1 MFNFLKSVFRSSKK
15 ETDNNLSQT
24 EVVNL
29 TSGDI
34 DVNTSIVSEPSVET
48 KLNQQTKEIV
58 IQVEHSIAEPDL
70 SNYHYPTLDL
80 LKDYSYEKSIHDISQ
95 LEIMKDSLVSIF
107 KVYNIG
113 LQRISATIGPS
124 VTLFEIAIGSG
135 VRVSQVRNL
144 ENDIMLNL
152 AVDDVRV
159 IAPLPGKGTIGIEVP
174 NKQRLTVGLKVLLTS
189 ENFINTKYYLPAA
202 IGKKLNS
209 DNFYLDIALSS
220 NILIGGA
227 TGQGKSVLLNIIIT
241 SLLYKKHPS
250 QIKFVLMDF
259 HRLEFGFYRLLEK
272 HFLAKVSTE
281 DELIITQP
289 NKVSKTLNSLC
300 ILMDKRYEMLQ
311 NAKCHDI
318 REYNEKFI
326 NRQLEP
332 NSTNEFLP
340 SVILIINELD
350 EFIHSNKNEIEP
362 PLERLTKF
370 GTRIGV
376 YCIISTQRP
385 SADVMS
391 GSIKSNFL
399 TRIAFKTASRID
411 SDIIIEQTGAE
422 KLNGKGDLLLNH
434 NGEIIRLQCPFI
446 DSSEIESVCNFIS
459 KQQGYLNSY
468 FLPDELDIYEPEF
481 DLSSRDP
488 LFEEAARLI
497 VRNQMGST
505 SLLQRRMKLGYN
517 RAGSL
522 MDQLEQ
528 AGVVGPNLGSKARD
542 VLIKNERELQE
553 ILDLL
558 N

>member
-1 MFNFLKSVFRSSKK
+1 MFNFLKSVFRSSRK
-15 ETDNNLSQT
+15 ETDSNLGQT

-29 TSGDI
+29 TSDDK

-58 IQVEHSIAEPDL
+58 TQVEHSKAEPDL

-80 LKDYSYEKSIHDISQ
+80 LKEYSYEKSIHDISQ
-95 LEIMKDSLVSIF
+95 LERMKDSLVSIF
-107 KVYNIG
+107 KIYNIG
-113 LQRISATIGPS
+113 LQRISATVGPS
-124 VTLFEIAIGSG
+124 VTLFEIAIAPGI
-135 VRVSQVRNL
+135 RVSQVRNL
-144 ENDIMLNL
+144 ENEIMLNL

-189 ENFINTKYYLPAA
+189 ENFINTKYYLPVA
-202 IGKKLNS
+202 IGKKLNN
-209 DNFYLDIALSS
+209 DNFYLDIALS

-281 DELIITQP
+281 NEFIITQP
-289 NKVSKTLNSLC
+289 NKVAKTLNSLC

-311 NAKCHDI
+311 NAKCNDI

-326 NRQLEP
+326 NRHLEL
-332 NSTNEFLP
+332 NSNNEFLP

-385 SADVMS
+385 SADVIS

-399 TRIAFKTASRID
+399 TRIAFKTSSRID

-422 KLNGKGDLLLNH
+422 KLTGKGDFLLNY

-446 DSSEIESVCNFIS
+446 DSTEIESVCKFINA
-459 KQQGYLNSY
+459 QEGYTHAY
-468 FLPDELDIYEPEF
+468 YLPERLEIYEPEF
-481 DLSSRDP
+481 NLSSRDP
-488 LFEEAARLI
+488 LFEDAAKL
-497 VRNQMGST
+497 VVQNQMGSP
-505 SLLQRRMKLGYN
+505 SLIQRRMKLGFN
-517 RAGSL
+517 RAGRL

-528 AGVVGPNLGSKARD
+528 AGIVGPNLGSKARD
-542 VLIKNERELQE
+542 VLIKNERELQK
-553 ILDLL
+553 ILDIL